1 MKLKYIISLMIA
13 VSFVGFVQKSVA
25 QSNTYVRMVNIS
37 AKVVRGKIT
46 NAQEIRYNYDKD
58 NLNIVCGH
66 LADVTVSDGY
76 KGGGESFKVF
86 ITNKDIMLGEDYEY
100 LIIARRNQYF
110 SETPKVDFTNCYDEK
125 STRMDVSRFP
135 YLASNIR
142 QQIFPIASY
151 KRADN
156 IVDPDTRV
164 AKKGDWLMLVNRI
177 ANNSLPYKIPRRR
190 LNNGND
196 DIIEEMSLGGF
207 LKAFGLAD

>member
-1 MKLKYIISLMIA
+1 MKLKYILSLVIA
-13 VSFVGFVQKSVA
+13 VSFIGSVQKSVA

-37 AKVVRGKIT
+37 AKIVRGKIT
-46 NAQEIRYNYDKD
+46 NAQEIRYDYDDD

-66 LADVTVSDGY
+66 LADVTVSEDY
-76 KGGGESFKVF
+76 KGGTESFKIF
-86 ITNKDIMLGEDYEY
+86 ISNKDIMLGEDYEY
-100 LIIARRNQYF
+100 FIIARRNQYF
-110 SETPKVDFTNCYDEK
+110 SDTTKVDFTNCYDEK
-125 STRMDVSRFP
+125 STRMDVSTFP

-164 AKKGDWLMLVNRI
+164 AKKGEWLMLVNRI

-196 DIIEEMSLGGF
+196 DIIEEMSLAGF
-207 LKAFGLAD
+207 LKAFDLAE